1 MSNPID
7 RRSFLARGTAA
18 AAGLTIAGATGGML
32 TGRASAAQSQSN
44 SGGSSSSGKHAN
56 GISTAKPKKG
66 GKLTFGI
73 TAEEKG
79 FDPTTATFDT
89 PGVQYARTVF
99 DPLTIIDANGKVQPY
114 LAQSVTPNPDY
125 SVWTVTMRP
134 GVNFHDG
141 TPCDGAAIAT
151 NFEAQKAS
159 LLTGSAL
166 TNVDTISVTGPLV
179 VTVTMKAPW
188 VPFDFYLAGGIGG
201 QVAYIAAP
209 SMLKAADGTLHPVG
223 TGPFV
228 FAEWN
233 QNDHFTAQRNPNY
246 WRPGLP
252 YLDSIEYRPIPD
264 SQALLNSLL
273 SGGVDLIQTATSSVV
288 KALQAN
294 TSLSYIDDRTHLV
307 GEPDM
312 NCLLL
317 NLAKPPFNNLSV
329 RQAVAMAI
337 SSKQYAAVID
347 QNVNPPSNGPFTK
360 GSPYYAPNGYPA
372 FNPAKA
378 KQLIAKV
385 AQQTGKPVSVNI
397 NHVPDSFDSKIGQF
411 LQQALGNVG
420 IRVSLTPVQ
429 QDQIIN
435 TALTG
440 KFQAQVWTQFSATD
454 PDLNYIFWSPTQI
467 NSAFSI
473 NMARNT
479 DPAMETALIKGRQS
493 ADPSVRAQAYQ
504 QVSTLM
510 AKDLPYIWTDR
521 NVWAVASQPQ
531 VENFN
536 NPTTPAGKPAFG
548 LIAGA
553 IWPGQIWLN
562 S

>member
-7 RRSFLARGTAA
+7 RRAFLARGTAA
-18 AAGLTIAGATGGML
+18 AAGLTIASATGGML
-32 TGRASAAQSQSN
+32 TGRASAAQSN
-44 SGGSSSSGKHAN
+44 SGGSTASGKHAN

-66 GKLTFGI
+66 GKLTFGT

-99 DPLTIIDANGKVQPY
+99 DPLTIIDATGKVQPY

-125 SVWTVTMRP
+125 TVWTVTMRP

-141 TPCDGAAIAT
+141 TPCDGAAIAY

-166 TNVDTISVTGPLV
+166 TNIDTISVTAPLV
-179 VTVTMKAPW
+179 VTVTMKSPW

-209 SMLKAADGTLHPVG
+209 SMLKSSTGTSHPVG
-223 TGPFV
+223 TGPFA
-228 FAEWN
+228 FGEWDP
-233 QNDHFTAQRNPNY
+233 NDHFTAHRNPTY
-246 WRPGLP
+246 WRSGYP
-252 YLDSIEYRPIPD
+252 YLDTIEYRPIPD

-273 SGGVDLIQTATSSVV
+273 SGGVDLIQTDTSSVV
-288 KALQAN
+288 KSLQGN
-294 TSLSYIDDRTHLV
+294 TSLSYIDDKTHLV

-317 NLAKPPFNNLSV
+317 NLSKPPFDNVSV

-337 SSKQYAAVID
+337 SSKQYATVID

-360 GSPYYAPNGYPA
+360 GSPFYAPNGYPA
-372 FNPAKA
+372 FNPGKA
-378 KQLIAKV
+378 RKLIAKV
-385 AQQTGKPVSVNI
+385 VHQTGKPVSVNI

-411 LQQALGNVG
+411 LQQQLSNIG
-420 IRVSLTPVQ
+420 IRASLTPVQ
-429 QDQIIN
+429 QAQIIN

-440 KFQAQVWTQFSATD
+440 GFEAQVWTQFSATD

-479 DPAMETALIKGRQS
+479 DPTMETALIQGRQS
-493 ADPSVRAQAYQ
+493 SDPTVRAQAYQ
-504 QVSTLM
+504 QVSKLM

-521 NVWAVASQPQ
+521 NVWAIASQPQ

-536 NPTTPAGKPAFG
+536 NPTTPAGQPAFG

-553 IWPGQIWLN
+553 IWPAQIWLN

>member
-1 MSNPID
+1 MSKPID

-18 AAGLTIAGATGGML
+18 AAGLTVAGATGGL
-32 TGRASAAQSQSN
+32 LGGQAGAAQTKSTT
-44 SGGSSSSGKHAN
+44 SGGKHAN

-159 LLTGSAL
+159 VLTGSAL
-166 TNVDTISVTGPLV
+166 TNIDTIDVTGPLV

-209 SMLKAADGTLHPVG
+209 SMLKDPNGTSHPVG

-228 FAEWN
+228 FGEWD
-233 QNDHFTAQRNPNY
+233 QNDHFTAHRNPNY

-252 YLDSIEYRPIPD
+252 YLDTIEYRPIPD

-273 SGGVDLIQTATSSVV
+273 SGGVDLIQTDTSSVV
-288 KALQAN
+288 KALQGN
-294 TSLSYIDDRTHLV
+294 TSLSYIDDKTHLV

-317 NLAKPPFNNLSV
+317 NLSKPPFNNPSV

-337 SSKQYAAVID
+337 SSQQYARVID

-360 GSPYYAPNGYPA
+360 GSPYYSADGYPA
-372 FNPAKA
+372 YNPAKA
-378 KQLIAKV
+378 KKLIAKV
-385 AQQTGKPVSVNI
+385 AHQTGKPVSINI

-411 LQQALGNVG
+411 LQQQLNNVG
-420 IRVSLTPVQ
+420 IRASLTPVQ

-479 DPAMETALIKGRQS
+479 DPAMETALTKGRQS

-504 QVSTLM
+504 QVSKLM

-521 NVWAVASQPQ
+521 NVWAIASQSQ

-548 LIAGA
+548 LIAGVV
-553 IWPGQIWLN
+553 WPGQIWLN

>member
-1 MSNPID
+1 MPNPID

-18 AAGLTIAGATGGML
+18 AAGLAVAGATGGL
-32 TGRASAAQSQSN
+32 FTGRASAAQSA
-44 SGGSSSSGKHAN
+44 SSGSGTNHAD

-66 GKLTFGI
+66 GKLVFGT

-114 LAQSVTPNPDY
+114 LAQSLTPNPDY

-134 GVNFHDG
+134 NVNFHDG
-141 TPCDGAAIAT
+141 TPCDGAAIAL

-166 TNVDTISVTGPLV
+166 SNIDTITVTSPLV

-209 SMLKAADGTLHPVG
+209 SMLKSSTGTSHPVG

-228 FAEWN
+228 FGEWD
-233 QNDHFTAQRNPNY
+233 QNDHFTANRNPHY
-246 WRPGLP
+246 WRPGYP
-252 YLDSIEYRPIPD
+252 YLDTIEYRPIPD

-273 SGGVDLIQTATSSVV
+273 SGSVDLIQTDTSSVV
-288 KALQAN
+288 KALQGN
-294 TSLSYIDDRTHLV
+294 SSLSYIDDKTHLI

-317 NLAKPPFNNLSV
+317 NLSAPPFDNLSV

-337 SSKQYAAVID
+337 NSKQYAAVID
-347 QNVNPPSNGPFTK
+347 QNVNPPSNGPFVA
-360 GSPYYAPNGYPA
+360 GSPYYAPDGYPA
-372 FNPAKA
+372 YNPSKA
-378 KQLIAKV
+378 RKLIAKV
-385 AQQTGKPVSVNI
+385 AHQTSKPVSANI

-411 LQQALGNVG
+411 LQQQLANVG
-420 IRVSLTPVQ
+420 IQVTLSPVQ
-429 QDQIIN
+429 QDQIIT

-479 DPAMETALIKGRQS
+479 DQAMETALIKGRQS
-493 ADPSVRAQAYQ
+493 ADPATRAEAYQ

-521 NVWAVASQPQ
+521 NVWAVASQPR

-536 NPTTPAGKPAFG
+536 NPTTPAGTPAFG
-548 LIAGA
+548 LIAGVV
-553 IWPGQIWLN
+553 WPGQIWLN

>member
-1 MSNPID
+1 
-7 RRSFLARGTAA
+7 
-18 AAGLTIAGATGGML
+18 
-32 TGRASAAQSQSN
+32 
-44 SGGSSSSGKHAN
+44 
-56 GISTAKPKKG
+56 
-66 GKLTFGI
+66 GKLIFGT

-134 GVNFHDG
+134 NVSFHDG
-141 TPCDGAAIAT
+141 TPCDAAAIAT

-166 TNVDTISVTGPLV
+166 TNIDTISVTGPLV
-179 VTVTMKAPW
+179 VTVTMKTPW

-209 SMLKAADGTLHPVG
+209 SMLKSSTGTSHPVG

-228 FAEWN
+228 FAEWD
-233 QNDHFTAQRNPNY
+233 QNDHFTANRNPNY

-273 SGGVDLIQTATSSVV
+273 SGGVDLIQTDTSSVV
-288 KALQAN
+288 KALQGN
-294 TSLSYIDDRTHLV
+294 SSLSYIDDKTHLV

-317 NLAKPPFNNLSV
+317 NLAKPPFNNPSV

-337 SSKQYAAVID
+337 SSKQYATVID

-360 GSPYYAPNGYPA
+360 GSPYYAADGYPA

-378 KQLIAKV
+378 RRLIAKV
-385 AQQTGKPVSVNI
+385 AHQTGKPVSINI
-397 NHVPDSFDSKIGQF
+397 NHVPDSFDAKIGQF
-411 LQQALGNVG
+411 LQQQLSNVG
-420 IRVSLTPVQ
+420 IRASLTPVQ

-440 KFQAQVWTQFSATD
+440 AFQAQVWTQFSATD

-548 LIAGA
+548 LIAGVV
-553 IWPGQIWLN
+553 WPGQIWLN

>member
-1 MSNPID
+1 
-7 RRSFLARGTAA
+7 
-18 AAGLTIAGATGGML
+18 
-32 TGRASAAQSQSN
+32 
-44 SGGSSSSGKHAN
+44 
-56 GISTAKPKKG
+56 
-66 GKLTFGI
+66 
-73 TAEEKG
+73 
-79 FDPTTATFDT
+79 
-89 PGVQYARTVF
+89 
-99 DPLTIIDANGKVQPY
+99 
-114 LAQSVTPNPDY
+114 
-125 SVWTVTMRP
+125 
-134 GVNFHDG
+134 
-141 TPCDGAAIAT
+141 
-151 NFEAQKAS
+151 
-159 LLTGSAL
+159 
-166 TNVDTISVTGPLV
+166 
-179 VTVTMKAPW
+179 
-188 VPFDFYLAGGIGG
+188 
-201 QVAYIAAP
+201 
-209 SMLKAADGTLHPVG
+209 
-223 TGPFV
+223 
-228 FAEWN
+228 
-233 QNDHFTAQRNPNY
+233 
-246 WRPGLP
+246 
-252 YLDSIEYRPIPD
+252 
-264 SQALLNSLL
+264 
-273 SGGVDLIQTATSSVV
+273 VV
-288 KALQAN
+288 KAVQGN
-294 TSLSYIDDRTHLV
+294 SSLSYIDDRTHLV

-317 NLAKPPFNNLSV
+317 NLSKPPFNNLSV

-360 GSPYYAPNGYPA
+360 GSPYFAPNGYPA

-378 KQLIAKV
+378 RRLIAKV
-385 AQQTGKPVSVNI
+385 THQTGKRVSVNI

-411 LQQALGNVG
+411 LQQELASVG
-420 IRVSLTPVQ
+420 IQVSLTPVQ

-479 DPAMETALIKGRQS
+479 DQAMEAALIKGRQS
-493 ADPSVRAQAYQ
+493 SDPATRAQAYQ
-504 QVSTLM
+504 QVSTRM

-521 NVWAVASQPQ
+521 NVWAIASQPK

-548 LIAGA
+548 LIAGV